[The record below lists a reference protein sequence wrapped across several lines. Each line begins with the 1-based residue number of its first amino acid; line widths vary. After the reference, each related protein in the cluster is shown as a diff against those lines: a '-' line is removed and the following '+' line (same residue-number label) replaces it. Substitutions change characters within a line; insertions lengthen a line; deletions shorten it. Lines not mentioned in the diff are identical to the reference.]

1 MNRSKKIGARSASTP
16 SVGFPAGD
24 GVSGAVAELPAVS
37 TQDGGDELFWEDRV
51 AARMGL
57 AREKIAALRE
67 AHLVAGDDFV
77 LRGNAVV
84 LTAAGLAHLERVLCA
99 PAVSTLAAADRPA
112 TPTAQPAPSH
122 HAPLPHPPP
131 LAPALPAV
139 ACRPERLRVVVART
153 LPNRHLIYVRP
164 APLPAADPGRDAV
177 PPILCRVRDNAHF
190 HPRLA
195 AFEIIR
201 SADGQWFYLG
211 RLPRSL
217 GRW

>member
-24 GVSGAVAELPAVS
+24 GVSVAVAELPAES
-37 TQDGGDELFWEDRV
+37 TQDGGADELFWEDRV

-57 AREKIAALRE
+57 AREKISALRE

-84 LTAAGLAHLERVLCA
+84 LTAAGLSHLERVLCA
-99 PAVSTLAAADRPA
+99 PAVSTLAVADRPA
-112 TPTAQPAPSH
+112 TVTAQPAPSH

-153 LPNRHLIYVRP
+153 LPNRHLIYVWPATVPPTQRSA
-164 APLPAADPGRDAV
+164 APLL
-177 PPILCRVRDNAHF
+177 LCRVKDNAHF